1 MQGINSKEIK
11 NPKIKNYGKIIESWM
26 LDPKDRNNKDLCK
39 DKNQE
44 VVILR
49 IKGKKKD
56 EMGSNNWWIDRPLWV
71 PTWRIR

>member
-44 VVILR
+44 VVREKRRDGWIPV
-49 IKGKKKD
+49 KKSKR
-56 EMGSNNWWIDRPLWV
+56 NLNV
-71 PTWRIR
+71 KN